1 MKEQLIRITNTL
13 GLISTK
19 GEDTIYMANCL
30 QALRQL
36 IETIPEEN
44 ENQKEED

>member
-19 GEDTIYMANCL
+19 GEDTIYMANCV

-36 IETIPEEN
+36 IETIPDEEIN
-44 ENQKEED
+44 KKEEE